1 MPAEFNRALADRDTD
16 RRMRRM
22 IGLFAAL
29 GLGSLLLF
37 VFFDRIPSA
46 GSSKTTVSTPKT
58 TAPPATTPNPTSTQ

>member
-1 MPAEFNRALADRDTD
+1 
-16 RRMRRM
+16 M

-46 GSSKTTVSTPKT
+46 GSSKTTVSKPKT
-58 TAPPATTPNPTSTQ
+58 TAPPTTTPNSTSTQ